1 MTERFSIY
9 GKIRHNN
16 RLIADITKRIT
27 LIPQARN
34 DDAITGNYYITDGET
49 AWSLAQDFYN
59 DSDYYWLI
67 LLVNEITSPFFDW
80 PLTTSE
86 FERYMDNRY
95 GLAAD
100 DTRYYLYQDREWETL
115 VNPEAYPVS
124 NREYEH
130 NLNENRRKVKIV
142 RQEWLDKVVQEHKDL
157 LTD

>member
-16 RLIADITKRIT
+16 RLITDITKRTT
-27 LIPQARN
+27 LIPEARN

-80 PLTTSE
+80 PLTTNE

-115 VNPEAYPVS
+115 VNPEAYAVT

-130 NLNENRRKVKIV
+130 NLNETRRKVKIV